1 MPIPIQDPLIRS
13 ILEAAAGAQEGLA
26 LKDVMNLPGLA
37 GKRRKAQKLLG
48 LLVKANHLH
57 MEGATKGARYFLAS
71 PLPQAPAPVRPAQ
84 EDYPPLSAASAF
96 LRDDIRK
103 PLSQRT
109 PVGYWREFL
118 DDYRPNQTFY
128 LPESTRTRLKS
139 LGQPKVIETKAGTY
153 ARQILERLL
162 IDLSFNSSRLEG
174 NTYSLLDT
182 AQLVRA
188 GQQAEGKDVKE
199 TQMILNHKAAIEYL
213 VEQAEQ
219 IGFNLHT
226 LRSLHAL
233 LSENLVGDPADGGRL
248 RVGAVGVSGT
258 VYRPM
263 EVPSRIEECFR
274 QFLFTARE
282 IQDPFEQAFFA
293 LVHIPYL
300 QPFIDVNK
308 RTSRLAANIPFIREN
323 LCPISFAGVPGDA
336 YTGGIL
342 AIYELNRIELLLDVF
357 IRAYERSCKEYL
369 VVQQAFGEPDPFR
382 LRYRDI
388 TRQAVQQ
395 IVKEAMTPP
404 QAQELLRRFANGV
417 PQEDRLRFYAVV
429 QTEIN
434 GLHEGNIVRYR
445 LTEQEWLGWK
455 IQWAKEQ
462 EHSWAVG

>member
-1 MPIPIQDPLIRS
+1 MDQSAQGSLID
-13 ILEAAAGAQEGLA
+13 LVLQAAAKAGGGLV
-26 LKDVMNLPGLA
+26 LKDVLALPGLT
-37 GKRRKAQKLLG
+37 GERRRAQRLLKS
-48 LLVKANHLH
+48 LVEDGRLRK
-57 MEGATKGARYFLAS
+57 EGATRGTRYWLAT
-71 PLPQAPAPVRPAQ
+71 PRVQPPTPAPSPS
-84 EDYPPLSAASAF
+84 EDYPPLSAASAT
-96 LRDDIRK
+96 LRAEIRK

-109 PVGYWREFL
+109 PVAYKREFL
-118 DDYRPNQTFY
+118 DGYRPNQTFY
-128 LPESTRTRLKS
+128 LPEDMRAHLRS
-139 LGQPKVIETKAGTY
+139 LGQPKVIEPKAGTY

-182 AQLVRA
+182 AQLVRV
-188 GQQAEGKDVKE
+188 GQQAEGKDIKE

-226 LRSLHAL
+226 LRNLHAL
-233 LSENLVGDPADGGRL
+233 LSENLVGDPADSGRL

-263 EVPSRIEECFR
+263 EVPSQIEECFR
-274 QFLFTARE
+274 QFLYTAQE

-336 YTGGIL
+336 YTDGIL
-342 AIYELNRIELLLDVF
+342 AIYELNRMELLRDIF
-357 IRAYERSCKEYL
+357 IWAYERSCKEYQ
-369 VVQQAFGEPDPFR
+369 VVQQALGEPDPFR

-388 TRQAVQQ
+388 MRQAIQQ
-395 IVKEAMTPP
+395 IVRDVMPP
-404 QAQELLRRFANGV
+404 SQAQELLQRFASGV
-417 PQEDRLRFYAVV
+417 AQDERNRFYAVV
-429 QTEIN
+429 QTELN

-445 LTEQEWLGWK
+445 LTEQEWLAWK
-455 IQWAKEQ
+455 ARWDKEQ
-462 EHSWAVG
+462 QH